1 MVFLTERYNA
11 ADLPLDTGL
20 MKKIREQAALRLQA
34 AMDYVKGSLLQDAEN
49 TCVLWR
55 RLSKWACAIIAWK
68 LINMPLSDQDILAV
82 YDWSRTLLVTD
93 P

>member
-1 MVFLTERYNA
+1 MIQVVFLTERYNA

-34 AMDYVKGSLLQDAEN
+34 MMDYVKEAWLQDAEN

-55 RLSKWACAIIAWK
+55 SKQQMWHVRS
-68 LINMPLSDQDILAV
+68 LRGS
-82 YDWSRTLLVTD
+82 
-93 P
+93 